1 MRLAPVDRDCKQVVD
16 ADGIVIALVL
26 AMSNDTWTVFVDDQK
41 VVGTNRRTAK
51 EAFAAFKKLKE
62 V

>member
-1 MRLAPVDRDCKQVVD
+1 MRLAPLDRDCKRIVD
-16 ADGIVIALVL
+16 ADGIVIALVV
-26 AMSNDTWTVFVDDQK
+26 AMTNDTWTVFVDDQK

-62 V
+62 A